1 VQELSDDL
9 RRAGFNPFPLPVGVR
24 LDERAPHHSACIRCG
39 TCDGFPCLVGA
50 KADAHVTC
58 VKPALAWPNVTLL
71 TGAYVERLETSASG
85 REVQRV
91 IVRHEGGTRIF
102 SAHIVVVSCGAI
114 NSAAL
119 LLRSA
124 NEKHARG
131 LANGSDTVGRFYM
144 CHNNSALLAVSRK
157 VNTTRFQKTLG
168 LNDFYWGDDDWP
180 YPLGHIQMLGKTDAA
195 VFKELARHSL
205 DFWLTGEDL
214 PRPDSRI
221 TLASD
226 GLRIAYTPTNLE
238 THQRLTTRLRT
249 LLRHIGCEPDTLIP
263 REAYFSKRLTVAG
276 TGHQNGTVRFGHDP
290 ATSALDL
297 NCRAHEVD
305 NLYVVDASFF
315 PSSSAVNPT
324 LTIIANALRV
334 AAHLRNRFGF
344 TDCVRVHEEVVA

>member
-1 VQELSDDL
+1 VL
-9 RRAGFNPFPLPVGVR
+9 A
-24 LDERAPHHSACIRCG
+24 
-39 TCDGFPCLVGA
+39 GA

-71 TGAYVERLETSASG
+71 TDAFVERLETSASG

-91 IVRHEGGTRIF
+91 LVRHEGGLRVFLGNT
-102 SAHIVVVSCGAI
+102 VVVSCGAI

-124 NEKHARG
+124 NDRHARG

-144 CHNNSALLAVSRK
+144 CHNNSALLAISRK

-168 LNDFYWGDDDWP
+168 LNDFYWGDGDWP

-195 VFKELARHSL
+195 VFKGETHGLLPRRALDEMARHSL

-214 PRPDSRI
+214 PRPDNRI
-221 TLASD
+221 TLAGD
-226 GLRIAYTPTNLE
+226 GLRISYTPTNLE
-238 THQRLTTRLRT
+238 AHQRLTARLRS

-263 REAYFSKRLTVAG
+263 REAYFSKRLSVAG

-290 ATSALDL
+290 STSALDL

-315 PSSSAVNPT
+315 PSSSAVNPP

-334 AAHLRNRFGF
+334 AAHLRDRLGLA
-344 TDCVRVHEEVVA
+344 DPARIHQEAVA